1 MNLFKSLSK
10 SIFLLCFFCAF
21 LVFESCDVGL
31 GESVDTIPPTI
42 SITYPPTSSVIRDAF
57 VVSGT
62 WVDDKGVSLVK
73 VTLKN
78 EETGETVAS
87 RFAGIG
93 IGTWNT
99 SFNVA
104 SKDESGKLIYPIPD
118 GKYTISV
125 TAMDLSGR
133 ISATSYRSIEIDNT
147 APVFVITSPGISV
160 YEVLGFS
167 DENQV
172 INQGTATPYGS
183 IFKVN
188 GSIAEAHTVKK
199 ITVDVIRKKDNKKI
213 TWTES
218 NVNTAG
224 GTSVTLAS
232 YGSSNEE
239 LNKNYSE
246 VYDDKIAG
254 NQEYYCSITLEDSA
268 VVYQGGAENTG
279 NTTSELWL
287 NDSIYGIDAGDNDL
301 LSKNAAHQYE
311 ISDLQKMINGT
322 YSRSADVDA
331 AMAILSKTKV
341 DTTKNNLK
349 FTLNKDANPTYSFLG
364 YSFDSTPGQNKA
376 AQGSKITFK
385 VEAGKNGTQFKP
397 STFKVYLLGPY
408 SEGSVPADLYGKLK
422 DNSENVIKELEAV
435 DEGQDEDKKL
445 LHKIYDGS
453 DETYGYKGSSLSSW
467 TESIAMPEGVVKAD
481 YEYLLFA
488 TGMDQ
493 DGVFLINDGN
503 KFGFK
508 GTVTGEK
515 PIVYINTEIK
525 DDGYSTLE
533 FLKNFK
539 ARIESTETNISDVY
553 LGITVKDLRN
563 NSNVV
568 AELKNIVIEKN
579 VYTKKYYL
587 NSAGDVADADKNI
600 DLVLHIKNIKDTL
613 INDEKTAYETFITK
627 AFEDISGKLYNYT
640 VEIKGESPSGTGKEV
655 FTAKLD
661 TEDPDVN
668 KITITPSIADSG
680 DAAKKYLNGVVIV
693 TAKTTKNEI
702 HAVKVTLFTGSE
714 PAEGAPAYEGTSSD
728 ISAKFDTTKLTDNQP
743 LKIRFEITDKAGN
756 SQTIDKALFGDG
768 SIEYVIN
775 QKTDEP
781 TIKLSGVDANLT
793 DSSAITVGKNLF
805 GMGNNTLYGTISDDD
820 GLESV
825 TIFVDRVQMKKYTSE
840 LHGDTVYS
848 LNEDVSGWGAG
859 DHELKIVVED
869 KSTKLDASGNE
880 IANYQT
886 VTLDGMAF
894 AYDNDLPTI
903 NVSTVNSKSYS
914 SGMWLGKNFTVIG
927 TASDS
932 SGVASVEMN
941 LTTAAS
947 APDTALS
954 DTAEAPALKFSSWK
968 DVVSNHVDGKSV
980 NRVYTVKD
988 KYGRTNEV
996 SIIYNIDTQ
1005 APVFN
1010 PAYIKIQG
1018 TRASSTDAISLAD
1031 AQKEGTWFIN
1041 GNIKIDGWAN
1051 ASGAAL
1057 IEANAD
1063 SISVDVNNSVINPQL
1078 VEGSADKNTFSATIP
1093 LADGTTTINLSTSD
1107 KAGNGPAA
1115 QPITLKVDTTA
1126 PVVTG
1131 SLVLSTSKGTFTSG
1145 ETLLEDSLTVKV
1157 KATDATSGIKSA
1169 EIQRADASSTSPDAD
1184 GYYVL
1189 TLNKSDLS
1197 DGSND
1202 LTVVITDN
1210 AGNKNTDKR
1219 FTVVVD
1225 KVKPV
1230 IASSINVLPTVTE
1243 NLTAY
1248 VNGIITVSGRV
1259 TDETKLKNADGLR
1272 WWVTGTPVASG
1283 NTSSGTLTAIASS
1296 SYSNKCSLSDGAS
1309 SDFSIKIDTATLKDG
1324 VYTVHLIATDFAGND
1339 SVEST
1344 VNFTAKQ
1351 STNIPTVV
1359 LSGVTQTFVETESE
1373 KVTAGTNLF
1382 GMGNNTLYGT
1392 VKDDNGL
1399 SSIKIYVDGVDEEHL
1414 KKTIDSSVLNGTTVY
1429 SLNEDVTG
1437 WGSGTHKLYI
1447 VVEDTSVKLDSDGET
1462 EIPAPVKTGTD
1473 NSAANVYGM
1482 SFAYDN
1488 DLPVINISKVNEKS
1502 YTSGMWL
1509 PTAFNVVGA
1518 ASDASG
1524 VASVTLKSQTAG
1536 TAPATSITGSELAFS
1551 SWQDAVSG
1559 HIDANNVERIYLVTD
1574 KYGRTSEVSIKYSV
1588 DTVDPAF
1595 DSSDNYSKI
1604 TVQGVKAAGTTTVAY
1619 KDLASTWF
1627 TNKTIKI
1634 AGANG
1639 ALIEANLASLTLTA
1653 DETDYPIN
1661 ANTSDGNSFTTTV
1674 SLANDGKAQVVK
1686 FSAKDEANNTS
1697 AADGLNVSLNIDTTI
1712 PVVDSISA
1720 TVSDVVVDTEN
1731 IISLT
1736 GASVDKFKVTV
1747 KATDATSG
1755 IAGVS
1760 IYEGSTKLVED
1771 TTVKA
1776 AAVQGTYEFTVPE
1789 EKLTT
1794 GNHTL
1799 TVYVTD
1805 VAGNVN
1811 NSKTLTVSVDVD
1823 APVFDGAVNV
1833 TPTVTEESNKYVNGV
1848 ITVSGKL
1855 TDETKLLAE
1864 NGLEW
1869 WVTGTPVVSGNTSS
1883 GTLTEIASESAAKK
1897 LNLETGRSSDFTFKI
1912 DTATLKDG
1920 EYTVHLKASDA
1931 ANNTKVS
1938 SVSFTA
1944 KQSTNIPTVVLSGV
1958 TQTFVETESEKV
1970 TAGTNL
1976 FGMGNNTLY
1985 GTVKDDNGLSS
1996 IKIYVDGVDEE
2007 HLKKTIDSSVLNG
2020 TTVYSLNEDVTG
2032 WGSGTHKLYIV
2043 VEDTSVKLDSDGE
2056 TEIPAP
2062 VKTGTDNSAANVYG
2076 MSFAYDNDLPV
2087 INISKVNEKSY
2098 TSGMWLP
2105 TAFNVV
2111 GAASDASG
2119 VASVTLKSQTAGT
2132 APATSI
2138 TGSEL
2143 AFSSWQDAV
2152 SGHIDANNVERIY
2165 LVTDKYG
2172 RTSEVSIKYSV
2183 DTVDPVLN
2191 TGFMQIEGQRK
2202 IAATADQ
2209 TISGTAETGNGP
2221 FTNAV
2226 KTGSD
2231 IWFTN
2236 GSITIAGFVKT
2247 TGSLSEQGAAL
2258 VEKNPDSITVVLNG
2272 DTTNPLSINPEVKDS
2287 GKGYEAFS
2295 TTLSFPEGIS
2305 VPVQLSVK
2313 DMAGNGPVTK
2323 TINLKVDTK
2332 APVVEIENPI
2342 AANTYT
2348 KDDTL
2353 SITPTVT
2360 DETSGIANIY
2370 VGTSSNVSSTNNI
2383 GSGTTSGT
2391 AISCDISSLID
2402 GIYTIYVIAVDNA
2415 GNVSNPVSAG
2425 SITVD
2430 RTNPV
2435 VTVNAPLSESNIY
2448 KTYTLSGT
2456 VSESNLDTS
2465 KAPVLYIW
2473 GKLSAESENSWKKAT
2488 DLYPSCVGITADDAF
2503 VNANGAWSI
2512 NLDTTKI
2519 NAASGSTT
2527 KVYAA
2532 IGLTDKAGNTS
2543 VPAAAPVTSGDNES
2557 YSLIVNQDYD
2567 RPVVSVSSVNSSNS
2581 SISTKTIRGTV
2592 TDNNGQ
2598 IQNFWIIESDKYDAV
2613 KSFSGGVPET
2623 TGDNAWTEVPVQS
2636 SGAWSHSFESDGEYK
2651 LLFCVKD
2658 KSGSIFHTKQTSAL
2672 SRPRIALG
2680 ATDAS
2685 DAVDNDAA
2693 LVFSIDST
2701 SPEIT
2706 MLISNEELPADDSKS
2721 KSKWGA
2727 AGIVYGGTKNSL
2739 YIKLEVVE
2747 DHPARTGDGTAGS
2760 PYVYKLPSVKI
2771 AGTSV
2776 NDSDIALRDGT
2787 SVTGAGTSENPYVF
2801 LLKPIVLAE
2810 DAYREKQGSQSV
2822 MAFLADSANMEGQG
2836 GTSIILDYSLPEVSI
2851 ITPTPQ
2857 ISDAVSSAIS
2867 VKGLVTDSYSDIAK
2881 LEYVIPEKAHK
2892 DDYTVDSTNWAVV
2905 NTTSSSWEI
2914 EYSSGSTESTQSL
2927 CYYGANYT
2935 KYEGAAEVSSG
2946 LGIYKIPLWFRVT
2959 DGVGNKGIV
2968 TGKKNDK
2975 GVVEPYYVY
2984 VDPNGGKP
2992 KAWIT
2997 APETGS
3003 VTSGIVS
3010 VYGGASDNVSVS
3022 RVCVQIDADDDGD
3035 FDEDDFEALKTAL
3048 PYPTPVQANASTF
3061 AAGDLVASSAADA
3074 NDWYIVAEGT
3084 NSWKTTYDSSKLAAY
3099 SGSTTALRINGKKYL
3114 SVRVRAIDND
3124 GETRLSSEPNVI
3136 TIDNTAPWFTD
3147 VKLCQYGSDFDG
3159 TVTDGSTTDPIV
3171 LGSSKRAPLS
3181 EREYVSGMY
3190 ISDVTRTT
3198 SGAWYLIATINSNS
3212 GIKSVTAQAEISQ
3225 TQNVIDIAKD
3235 GVTTF
3240 LSANITDDVWVEG
3253 ESKHIERTSTGTK
3266 ADDFKTFTLKIPLD
3280 TTQSGVIYA
3289 TISAKN
3295 GVGTGTQTVKINID
3309 STAPALYNASG
3320 AETYNATTDANLR
3333 LKSQQKVIG
3342 KNSSSSQSYATIEN
3356 SDGYFTFG
3364 DRVNENG
3371 SGLQAVAFYF
3381 ENDIQNMV
3389 YDPMVNNSG
3398 TTIGSKTN
3406 GNLYINEDNL
3416 AALYIDSATRSAEST
3431 FESDVV
3437 ENNVHIRK
3445 GGLVKIGGVYHT
3457 ILDVTGNVVTFSPSV
3472 SKSFTEVEVIYAQVV
3487 DHMLAENLDVDEDD
3501 NEIIQNDDGD
3511 LMCEVINQIGST
3523 YEWNASIDSNHIP
3536 DGSTYIRIVAID
3548 NAGNLSHGKVL
3559 SMVAN
3564 NRPRITKVFIGTD
3577 LNGNGSY
3584 DFDADEAPVVS
3595 TNKNLRTADG
3605 TAFGEFNYYTAYNK
3619 RSGAGQSTVTLDSED
3634 FKVVD
3639 GLCIVPEF
3647 VGGNT
3652 SLKYILKK
3660 GAQTTPQTGTPVA
3673 MTARTS
3679 LPVQTVADGIDMFG
3693 NAEIGDDGNTNP
3705 IAYGVS
3711 DNTDPRNPVSYGDFG
3726 GIIISSDNSV
3736 FTGVADGDPT
3746 TVSLTFWDNTDNEQ
3760 ENCKSQWALLNIP
3773 VTLKTSDSV
3782 PPVPLIKPF
3791 HWLSAADNSI
3801 HIVDDVLQGHIELE
3815 DDLTEEI
3822 KTAFGDTDSL
3832 KKPKVSGKIKLEGI
3846 VSDDVR
3852 LKAISINL
3860 FGSSSNV
3867 ATYENGEWVSG
3878 KWAYSSESN
3887 QWTQTSVDLPY
3898 GITAFEA
3905 EDLGVSQN
3913 GHKVKFTAVID
3924 TEIVG
3929 VIGKDKVITVN
3940 AYDWKGNNVNSP
3952 RETQTKR
3959 SYALWSAKKSEP
3971 DAMKTYFTDPA
3982 CTVAVTEKTNDSD
3995 IVYKNEFTDCYIMD
4009 VVPYVTEIVTPLSAY
4024 NAGKPSVYARTAL
4037 GSYPVKEGSSVEFK
4051 GFNLGTDAAKVTING
4066 MTAKTSLSGGNKI
4079 TIEETSSGKTGAT
4092 SGAVSVYVNDI
4103 PAINNLNNNDAQGN
4117 ANKTLTSS
4125 NYEDY
4130 AYNRQP
4136 NGINNNML
4144 TDDLAI
4150 DVWQFKDAARPVN
4163 GGAELV
4169 TMKINPKTGIPGFS
4183 YANSVL
4189 YFNMPAYNSD
4199 GKGAD
4204 SWGADN
4210 KTVSGSQYSQIPV
4223 GMNYGGF
4230 SHNSFC
4236 FDDYGYSYG
4245 AAMCTDTQNTDAS
4258 AFFQFFSRETPIRY
4272 DKYDQNMNYA
4282 NCANASRIDSS
4293 TMNLGTSDETKQTN
4307 INRIQSISMD
4317 TSYSGG
4323 LNAPTTGTPVY
4334 VYMAYFDDITKQ
4346 VRFRWGTV
4354 GDASDNI
4361 DGKNNSTNSDRFSS
4375 RKGYAYGLND
4385 VVNQIYTGFAQ
4396 GAKTDGACR
4405 PSVVSDS
4412 YIKYSNTENNGVPIQ
4427 VIAQGD
4433 ITVGGTIKGA
4443 YKQSTTYK
4451 AGKYVAM
4458 GIVDK
4463 KTTSPKA
4470 VVFWSDGLKL
4480 YMAYNEN
4487 PTTTKVWTSKIVD
4500 NNGGLNVKCAVD
4512 SDGGIHV
4519 AYYTTNGGNLK
4530 YAYLSSYTAT
4540 PSICV
4545 VDANGAV
4552 GTKCTIDVVK
4562 NDSGKQVPYISYQL
4576 IGGVATY
4583 NAKVAY
4589 RTDFTQDNFA
4599 GADEK
4604 DFYTGKWE
4612 ISVVPTSSLL
4622 KDDTINIGLWRDSDG
4637 TAKAFTSNKNWKSA
4651 DILQYG
4657 GGAGTSS
4664 FASVYNGTMNVG
4676 SPSIVYGNNTANPIV
4691 GYGVES
4697 GAIEIAQKK

>member
-73 VTLKN
+73 LTLKN

-600 DLVLHIKNIKDTL
+600 DLVQHIKNIKDTL

-668 KITITPSIADSG
+668 KITITPSIADSE
-680 DAAKKYLNGVVIV
+680 DAAKKYLNGVVTV

-768 SIEYVIN
+768 SIKYVIN

-825 TIFVDRVQMKKYTSE
+825 TIFVDGVQKKKYTSE

-880 IANYQT
+880 IANHQT

-941 LTTAAS
+941 LTTAAP
-947 APDTALS
+947 APDTVLS

-1010 PAYIKIQG
+1010 PAYINIQG

-1131 SLVLSTSKGTFTSG
+1131 SLVLSTSKGIFTSG

-1169 EIQRADASSTSPDAD
+1169 EIQGADASSTSPDAD

-1248 VNGIITVSGRV
+1248 VNGVITVSGRV

-1344 VNFTAKQ
+1344 VNFKAKQ

-1373 KVTAGTNLF
+1373 KVTAGKNLF

-1399 SSIKIYVDGVDEEHL
+1399 SSIKIYVDGADEEHL

-1447 VVEDTSVKLDSDGET
+1447 VVEDTSVKLDSDGVT

-1524 VASVTLKSQTAG
+1524 VDSVTLKSQTAG

-1559 HIDANNVERIYLVTD
+1559 HIDANNVERIYLVKD

-1604 TVQGVKAAGTTTVAY
+1604 TVQGVKAAVTTTVAY

-1776 AAVQGTYEFTVPE
+1776 AAVQGTYEFTVPK

-1823 APVFDGAVNV
+1823 APDFDGAVNV

-1855 TDETKLLAE
+1855 TDETALLAE

-1883 GTLTEIASESAAKK
+1883 GALTEIASELAAKK
-1897 LNLETGRSSDFTFKI
+1897 LNLETGRSCDFTFKI

-1970 TAGTNL
+1970 TAGKNL

-1996 IKIYVDGVDEE
+1996 IKIYVDGADEE

-2043 VEDTSVKLDSDGE
+2043 VEDTSVKLDSDGV

-2119 VASVTLKSQTAGT
+2119 VDSVTLKSQTAGT

-2543 VPAAAPVTSGDNES
+2543 VPAAAPVTSGDNKS

-2613 KSFSGGVPET
+2613 KSFRGGVPET

-2801 LLKPIVLAE
+2801 LLKPIELAE
-2810 DAYREKQGSQSV
+2810 SAYREKQGSQSV

-2881 LEYVIPEKAHK
+2881 LEYVIPEKTHK

-2927 CYYGANYT
+2927 CYYGANYD

-2992 KAWIT
+2992 KAWIN

-3010 VYGGASDNVSVS
+3010 IYGGASDNVSVS

-3035 FDEDDFEALKTAL
+3035 FDEADFNALTKL

-3099 SGSTTALRINGKKYL
+3099 SGSTTALRINGKTYL

-3124 GETRLSSEPNVI
+3124 GETRRYSEPNVI

-3147 VKLCQYGSDFDG
+3147 VKLCQYGIDFDG

-3171 LGSSKRAPLS
+3171 LGSSKQALLS

-3240 LSANITDDVWVEG
+3240 LSANVTDGVWVEG

-3266 ADDFKTFTLKIPLD
+3266 EDDFKTFTLKIPLD

-3309 STAPALYNASG
+3309 STVPALYNVSG
-3320 AETYNATTDANLR
+3320 AETYNATKDANLR

-3342 KNSSSSQSYATIEN
+3342 KNSSGSQSYATIEN

-3416 AALYIDSATRSAEST
+3416 AALYIHPEFVTRSAESS

-3457 ILDVTGNVVTFSPSV
+3457 ILDVTGKVVTFSPSV

-3577 LNGNGSY
+3577 LNGNSKY
-3584 DFDADEAPVVS
+3584 DFDAEEAPVVS
-3595 TNKNLRTADG
+3595 TSKKLRTADG
-3605 TAFGEFNYYTAYNK
+3605 TSFGEFNYYGAYDT
-3619 RSGAGQSTVTLDSED
+3619 RSGFGRSTVTIASNK
-3634 FKVVD
+3634 FKVTN
-3639 GLCIVPEF
+3639 GLCVIPEF
-3647 VGGNT
+3647 TGGNG
-3652 SLKYILKK
+3652 SLKYVLTD
-3660 GAQTTPQTGTPVA
+3660 GENSEPQTAPSPVA
-3673 MTARTS
+3673 MTTRDS
-3679 LPVQTVADGIDMFG
+3679 LNIKTVTGGISMFG
-3693 NAEIGDDGNTNP
+3693 NTEIGENGNENP
-3705 IAYGVS
+3705 VAYGITDNS
-3711 DNTDPRNPVSYGDFG
+3711 DPGNPVTYGDFG
-3726 GIIISSDNSV
+3726 GIVIDNV
-3736 FTGVADGDPT
+3736 TGNDGAVKT
-3746 TVSLTFWDNTDNEQ
+3746 LSFTFWDETDGKQNA
-3760 ENCKSQWALLNIP
+3760 CGSQWAILNVP
-3773 VTLKTSDSV
+3773 VTIKSGDSV
-3782 PPVPLIKPF
+3782 PPVPRIKPF
-3791 HWLSAADNSI
+3791 HWLSATDNSI
-3801 HIVDDVLQGHIELE
+3801 LIEEKIAKGHIELE
-3815 DDLTEEI
+3815 DDLAGGKWSEI
-3822 KTAFGDTDSL
+3822 QDVFGDTEAL
-3832 KKPKVSGKIKLEGI
+3832 KKPKVSGKIKLEGT
-3846 VSDDVR
+3846 VYDDVR
-3852 LKAISINL
+3852 LSSIKL
-3860 FGSSSNV
+3860 AVFGGESTVVSNY
-3867 ATYENGEWVSG
+3867 TNGAWVPAS
-3878 KWAYSSESN
+3878 
-3887 QWTQTSVDLPY
+3887 LPD
-3898 GITAFEA
+3898 GVVSFTA
-3905 EDLGVSQN
+3905 EDLDMSQN
-3913 GHKVKFTAVID
+3913 GHTVKYTAVID
-3924 TEIVG
+3924 TEKTSVD
-3929 VIGKDKVITVN
+3929 IGKTIVVN
-3940 AYDWKGNNVNSP
+3940 ADDWKGNTVAASGSS
-3952 RETQTKR
+3952 QTKR
-3959 SYALWSAKKSEP
+3959 SYALWSAKKSETN
-3971 DAMKTYFTDPA
+3971 AMKTYFTDPA

-4009 VVPYVTEIVTPLSAY
+4009 VVPYVTEIVTPLSPFYRQA
-4024 NAGKPSVYARTAL
+4024 PSVYARTAL
-4037 GSYPVKEGSSVEFK
+4037 GSYPVKEGSSVEFR
-4051 GFNLGTDAAKVTING
+4051 GFNLGTNAAKVTISG

-4092 SGAVSVYVNDI
+4092 SGAVSVYVDDI
-4103 PAINNLNNNDAQGN
+4103 PAINNLNNNNAQGN
-4117 ANKTLTSS
+4117 ANKILTSS

-4189 YFNMPAYNSD
+4189 YFNMPAYNGD
-4199 GKGAD
+4199 NGEN

-4210 KTVSGSQYSQIPV
+4210 ATVSGSQYSQIPV

-4245 AAMCTDTQNTDAS
+4245 AAMCTDTQDKDSS
-4258 AFFQFFSRETPIRY
+4258 AYLQFFSRETPIPY
-4272 DKYDQNMNYA
+4272 DKYGQDMNYG
-4282 NCANASRIDSS
+4282 NCANASRIDMS
-4293 TMNLGTSDETKQTN
+4293 TMDLSGNGSNYQTN

-4323 LNAPTTGTPVY
+4323 ANAPSTTTPVY
-4334 VYMAYFDDITKQ
+4334 VYMSYFDDITKQ

-4361 DGKNNSTNSDRFSS
+4361 DGKYNSKNTDNQFTRVGNSYGLDDVINS
-4375 RKGYAYGLND
+4375 KYTGYAQDGKS
-4385 VVNQIYTGFAQ
+4385 TGTCREN
-4396 GAKTDGACR
+4396 AKTDT
-4405 PSVVSDS
+4405 DS
-4412 YIKYSNTENNGVPIQ
+4412 YIRYSYENNSGVPVQ
-4427 VIAQGD
+4427 VIAQS
-4433 ITVGGTIKGA
+4433 TVQSTGTVRGA

-4637 TAKAFTSNKNWKSA
+4637 KAKAFTSNKNWKSA
-4651 DILQYG
+4651 DILKYG
-4657 GGAGTSS
+4657 GTAGSSS
-4664 FASVYNGTMNVG
+4664 FETVKNSTMDVG

>member
-1 MNLFKSLSK
+1 M
-10 SIFLLCFFCAF
+10 
-21 LVFESCDVGL
+21 VFESCDVGL

-422 DNSENVIKELEAV
+422 DNFENVIKELEAV

-600 DLVLHIKNIKDTL
+600 DLVQHIKNIKDTL

-668 KITITPSIADSG
+668 KITITPSIADSKV
-680 DAAKKYLNGVVIV
+680 ATKKYLNGVVTV

-768 SIEYVIN
+768 SIKYEIN

-825 TIFVDRVQMKKYTSE
+825 TIFVDGVQKKKYTSE

-880 IANYQT
+880 IANHQT

-927 TASDS
+927 KASDS

-947 APDTALS
+947 APDTVLS

-1010 PAYIKIQG
+1010 PAYINIQG

-1126 PVVTG
+1126 PVVTD
-1131 SLVLSTSKGTFTSG
+1131 SLVLSTSKGSFTSG

-1157 KATDATSGIKSA
+1157 KATDAISGIKSA
-1169 EIQRADASSTSPDAD
+1169 EIQGADASSTSPDAD

-1248 VNGIITVSGRV
+1248 VNGVITVSGRV

-1324 VYTVHLIATDFAGND
+1324 VYIVHLIATDFAGND

-1373 KVTAGTNLF
+1373 KVTAGKNLF

-1414 KKTIDSSVLNGTTVY
+1414 KTTIDSSVLNGTTVY

-1447 VVEDTSVKLDSDGET
+1447 VVEDTSAKLDSDGVT

-1509 PTAFNVVGA
+1509 P
-1518 ASDASG
+1518 
-1524 VASVTLKSQTAG
+1524 K
-1536 TAPATSITGSELAFS
+1536 
-1551 SWQDAVSG
+1551 
-1559 HIDANNVERIYLVTD
+1559 
-1574 KYGRTSEVSIKYSV
+1574 
-1588 DTVDPAF
+1588 
-1595 DSSDNYSKI
+1595 
-1604 TVQGVKAAGTTTVAY
+1604 
-1619 KDLASTWF
+1619 
-1627 TNKTIKI
+1627 
-1634 AGANG
+1634 
-1639 ALIEANLASLTLTA
+1639 
-1653 DETDYPIN
+1653 
-1661 ANTSDGNSFTTTV
+1661 
-1674 SLANDGKAQVVK
+1674 
-1686 FSAKDEANNTS
+1686 
-1697 AADGLNVSLNIDTTI
+1697 
-1712 PVVDSISA
+1712 
-1720 TVSDVVVDTEN
+1720 
-1731 IISLT
+1731 
-1736 GASVDKFKVTV
+1736 
-1747 KATDATSG
+1747 
-1755 IAGVS
+1755 
-1760 IYEGSTKLVED
+1760 
-1771 TTVKA
+1771 
-1776 AAVQGTYEFTVPE
+1776 
-1789 EKLTT
+1789 
-1794 GNHTL
+1794 
-1799 TVYVTD
+1799 
-1805 VAGNVN
+1805 
-1811 NSKTLTVSVDVD
+1811 
-1823 APVFDGAVNV
+1823 
-1833 TPTVTEESNKYVNGV
+1833 
-1848 ITVSGKL
+1848 
-1855 TDETKLLAE
+1855 
-1864 NGLEW
+1864 
-1869 WVTGTPVVSGNTSS
+1869 
-1883 GTLTEIASESAAKK
+1883 
-1897 LNLETGRSSDFTFKI
+1897 
-1912 DTATLKDG
+1912 
-1920 EYTVHLKASDA
+1920 
-1931 ANNTKVS
+1931 
-1938 SVSFTA
+1938 
-1944 KQSTNIPTVVLSGV
+1944 
-1958 TQTFVETESEKV
+1958 
-1970 TAGTNL
+1970 
-1976 FGMGNNTLY
+1976 
-1985 GTVKDDNGLSS
+1985 
-1996 IKIYVDGVDEE
+1996 
-2007 HLKKTIDSSVLNG
+2007 
-2020 TTVYSLNEDVTG
+2020 
-2032 WGSGTHKLYIV
+2032 
-2043 VEDTSVKLDSDGE
+2043 
-2056 TEIPAP
+2056 
-2062 VKTGTDNSAANVYG
+2062 
-2076 MSFAYDNDLPV
+2076 
-2087 INISKVNEKSY
+2087 
-2098 TSGMWLP
+2098 
-2105 TAFNVV
+2105 AFNVV

-2801 LLKPIVLAE
+2801 LLKPIELAE
-2810 DAYREKQGSQSV
+2810 LAYREKQGSQSV

-2927 CYYGANYT
+2927 CYYGANYD

-2959 DGVGNKGIV
+2959 DSVGNKGIV

-2992 KAWIT
+2992 KAWIN

-3035 FDEDDFEALKTAL
+3035 FDEADFEALKTAL
-3048 PYPTPVQANASTF
+3048 PYQTPVQANASTF

-3253 ESKHIERTSTGTK
+3253 ESKHIERTSTGTT

-3457 ILDVTGNVVTFSPSV
+3457 ILDVTGKVVTFSPSV

-3577 LNGNGSY
+3577 LNGNSKY
-3584 DFDADEAPVVS
+3584 DFDAEEAPVVS
-3595 TNKNLRTADG
+3595 TSKNLRTADG

-3619 RSGAGQSTVTLDSED
+3619 RSGAGQSTVTLDSKD

-3660 GAQTTPQTGTPVA
+3660 GAQTTPQTGTPVD

-3679 LPVQTVADGIDMFG
+3679 LPVQTVAGGINMFG

-3736 FTGVADGDPT
+3736 FTGVADGDLT

-3791 HWLSAADNSI
+3791 HWLSATDNSI

-3815 DDLTEEI
+3815 DDLTEKI
-3822 KTAFGDTDSL
+3822 KAAFGDTDSL

-3878 KWAYSSESN
+3878 QWAYTSESN
-3887 QWTQTSVDLPY
+3887 QWTQTSVDLPS

-4009 VVPYVTEIVTPLSAY
+4009 VVPYVTEIVTPLSPFYRQA
-4024 NAGKPSVYARTAL
+4024 PSVYARTAL
-4037 GSYPVKEGSSVEFK
+4037 GSYPVKEGASVEFR

-4169 TMKINPKTGIPGFS
+4169 TMKINPKTGVPGFS

-4199 GKGAD
+4199 GNGEY

-4210 KTVSGSQYSQIPV
+4210 KTVTGSQYSQIPV

-4361 DGKNNSTNSDRFSS
+4361 DGKDSRTDSNSFNS

-4433 ITVGGTIKGA
+4433 ITVGGTIKGE

-4512 SDGGIHV
+4512 SVGGIHV

>member
-73 VTLKN
+73 LTLKN

-600 DLVLHIKNIKDTL
+600 DLVQHIKNIKDTL

-668 KITITPSIADSG
+668 KITITPSIAGSE
-680 DAAKKYLNGVVIV
+680 DAAKKYLNGVVTV

-714 PAEGAPAYEGTSSD
+714 PADGAPAYEGTSSD

-768 SIEYVIN
+768 SINYVIN
-775 QKTDEP
+775 QETDKP

-825 TIFVDRVQMKKYTSE
+825 TIFVDGVQKKKYTSE

-869 KSTKLDASGNE
+869 KSTKLDDSGNE
-880 IANYQT
+880 IANHQT

-941 LTTAAS
+941 STTAAS
-947 APDTALS
+947 APDTVLS

-1005 APVFN
+1005 APEFN

-1018 TRASSTDAISLAD
+1018 TRASSTDAISLED

-1131 SLVLSTSKGTFTSG
+1131 SLVLSTSKGPFTSG

-1169 EIQRADASSTSPDAD
+1169 EIQGTDASSTSPDAD

-1359 LSGVTQTFVETESE
+1359 LSGVTQTFMETESE
-1373 KVTAGTNLF
+1373 KVTAGKNLF

-1399 SSIKIYVDGVDEEHL
+1399 RSIKIYVDGVDEEHL

-1447 VVEDTSVKLDSDGET
+1447 VVEDTSAKLDSDGVK
-1462 EIPAPVKTGTD
+1462 EILEPVKTGTD

-1509 PTAFNVVGA
+1509 PKAFNVVGA

-1524 VASVTLKSQTAG
+1524 VDFVKLKSQTAG
-1536 TAPATSITGSELAFS
+1536 TAPATSITNTATGSELAFS

-1559 HIDANNVERIYLVTD
+1559 HIDANNVERIYLV
-1574 KYGRTSEVSIKYSV
+1574 K
-1588 DTVDPAF
+1588 
-1595 DSSDNYSKI
+1595 
-1604 TVQGVKAAGTTTVAY
+1604 
-1619 KDLASTWF
+1619 
-1627 TNKTIKI
+1627 
-1634 AGANG
+1634 
-1639 ALIEANLASLTLTA
+1639 
-1653 DETDYPIN
+1653 
-1661 ANTSDGNSFTTTV
+1661 
-1674 SLANDGKAQVVK
+1674 
-1686 FSAKDEANNTS
+1686 
-1697 AADGLNVSLNIDTTI
+1697 
-1712 PVVDSISA
+1712 
-1720 TVSDVVVDTEN
+1720 
-1731 IISLT
+1731 
-1736 GASVDKFKVTV
+1736 
-1747 KATDATSG
+1747 
-1755 IAGVS
+1755 
-1760 IYEGSTKLVED
+1760 
-1771 TTVKA
+1771 
-1776 AAVQGTYEFTVPE
+1776 
-1789 EKLTT
+1789 
-1794 GNHTL
+1794 
-1799 TVYVTD
+1799 
-1805 VAGNVN
+1805 
-1811 NSKTLTVSVDVD
+1811 
-1823 APVFDGAVNV
+1823 
-1833 TPTVTEESNKYVNGV
+1833 
-1848 ITVSGKL
+1848 
-1855 TDETKLLAE
+1855 
-1864 NGLEW
+1864 
-1869 WVTGTPVVSGNTSS
+1869 
-1883 GTLTEIASESAAKK
+1883 
-1897 LNLETGRSSDFTFKI
+1897 
-1912 DTATLKDG
+1912 
-1920 EYTVHLKASDA
+1920 
-1931 ANNTKVS
+1931 
-1938 SVSFTA
+1938 
-1944 KQSTNIPTVVLSGV
+1944 
-1958 TQTFVETESEKV
+1958 
-1970 TAGTNL
+1970 
-1976 FGMGNNTLY
+1976 
-1985 GTVKDDNGLSS
+1985 
-1996 IKIYVDGVDEE
+1996 
-2007 HLKKTIDSSVLNG
+2007 
-2020 TTVYSLNEDVTG
+2020 
-2032 WGSGTHKLYIV
+2032 
-2043 VEDTSVKLDSDGE
+2043 
-2056 TEIPAP
+2056 
-2062 VKTGTDNSAANVYG
+2062 
-2076 MSFAYDNDLPV
+2076 
-2087 INISKVNEKSY
+2087 
-2098 TSGMWLP
+2098 
-2105 TAFNVV
+2105 
-2111 GAASDASG
+2111 
-2119 VASVTLKSQTAGT
+2119 
-2132 APATSI
+2132 
-2138 TGSEL
+2138 
-2143 AFSSWQDAV
+2143 
-2152 SGHIDANNVERIY
+2152 
-2165 LVTDKYG
+2165 DKYG

-2613 KSFSGGVPET
+2613 KSFSGGVPKT

-2787 SVTGAGTSENPYVF
+2787 SVTGEGTSENPYVF

-2992 KAWIT
+2992 KAWIN

-3035 FDEDDFEALKTAL
+3035 FDEADFKALKTAL
-3048 PYPTPVQANASTF
+3048 QYPTPVQANASTF

-3147 VKLCQYGSDFDG
+3147 VKLCQYGKDFDG

-3342 KNSSSSQSYATIEN
+3342 KNSSGSQSYATIEN

-3381 ENDIQNMV
+3381 ENDIQNKV

-3398 TTIGSKTN
+3398 TTIGSKTA
-3406 GNLYINEDNL
+3406 GSMYINADNL
-3416 AALYIDSATRSAEST
+3416 AALYIPSATRSAESS
-3431 FESDVV
+3431 FESNYVGA
-3437 ENNVHIRK
+3437 NSVHIRK

-3487 DHMLAENLDVDEDD
+3487 DHMLAENLGVDEDD
-3501 NEIIQNDDGD
+3501 KEIIQNDDGD

-3577 LNGNGSY
+3577 LNGNNSY

-3595 TNKNLRTADG
+3595 TSKKLRTADG
-3605 TAFGEFNYYTAYNK
+3605 TSFGEFNYYGAYDT
-3619 RSGAGQSTVTLDSED
+3619 RSGFGRSTVTIASNK
-3634 FKVVD
+3634 FKVTN
-3639 GLCIVPEF
+3639 GLCVIPEF
-3647 VGGNT
+3647 TGGNG
-3652 SLKYILKK
+3652 SLKYVLTEEM
-3660 GAQTTPQTGTPVA
+3660 QSEPQTAPSPVA
-3673 MTARTS
+3673 MTTRDS
-3679 LPVQTVADGIDMFG
+3679 LNIKTVLGGIPMFG
-3693 NAEIGDDGNTNP
+3693 NTAIGENGNENP
-3705 IAYGVS
+3705 VAYGITDNS
-3711 DNTDPRNPVSYGDFG
+3711 DPGNPVTYGDFG
-3726 GIIISSDNSV
+3726 GIVIDDV
-3736 FTGVADGDPT
+3736 TGTDGEVKT
-3746 TVSLTFWDNTDNEQ
+3746 LSFTFWDETDGKQ
-3760 ENCKSQWALLNIP
+3760 DACGSQWAILNVP
-3773 VTLKTSDSV
+3773 VTIKSGDSV
-3782 PPVPLIKPF
+3782 PPKPLIKPF
-3791 HWLSAADNSI
+3791 HWLSATDNSI
-3801 HIVDDVLQGHIELE
+3801 VIEEKIAKGHIELE
-3815 DDLTEEI
+3815 DDLAGGKWSEI
-3822 KTAFGDTDSL
+3822 QYVFGDTEAL
-3832 KKPKVSGKIKLEGI
+3832 KKPKVSGKIKLEGT
-3846 VSDDVR
+3846 VYDDVR
-3852 LKAISINL
+3852 LSSIKL
-3860 FGSSSNV
+3860 AVFGGLGTVVSNY
-3867 ATYENGEWVSG
+3867 TNGAWVQVQPAS
-3878 KWAYSSESN
+3878 
-3887 QWTQTSVDLPY
+3887 LPT
-3898 GITAFEA
+3898 GVVSFEA
-3905 EDLGVSQN
+3905 EDLDMSQN
-3913 GHKVKFTAVID
+3913 GHTVKYTAVID
-3924 TEIVG
+3924 TEKTSVGINKTIV
-3929 VIGKDKVITVN
+3929 VN
-3940 AYDWKGNNVNSP
+3940 AVDWKNNTVTTSGSN
-3952 RETQTKR
+3952 QTKR
-3959 SYALWSAKKSEP
+3959 SYALWSAKKSEAN
-3971 DAMKTYFTDPA
+3971 AMKTYFTDPA
-3982 CTVAVTEKTNDSD
+3982 CTVAVTAKTNDSD

-4009 VVPYVTEIVTPLSAY
+4009 VVPYVTEIVTPLSPFYRQA
-4024 NAGKPSVYARTAL
+4024 PSVYARTAL
-4037 GSYPVKEGSSVEFK
+4037 GSYPVKEGSSVEFR

-4066 MTAKTSLSGGNKI
+4066 MTPNTSLSGGNKI
-4079 TIEETSSGKTGAT
+4079 TIEGTSSGKTGAT

-4136 NGINNNML
+4136 NGINNNVL
-4144 TDDLAI
+4144 TDDLEL
-4150 DVWQFKDAARPVN
+4150 DVWQFKEAARAKN
-4163 GGAELV
+4163 GSILQPH
-4169 TMKINPKTGIPGFS
+4169 MKVGPEGQLGFS
-4183 YANSVL
+4183 YANATL
-4189 YFNMPAYNSD
+4189 YFNMPGEASNGTEYGQTPFGRNF
-4199 GKGAD
+4199 
-4204 SWGADN
+4204 
-4210 KTVSGSQYSQIPV
+4210 
-4223 GMNYGGF
+4223 GGF
-4230 SHNSFC
+4230 
-4236 FDDYGYSYG
+4236 
-4245 AAMCTDTQNTDAS
+4245 TQNAFTYDSSGTAYGVALCPDTSGQAGMS
-4258 AFFQFFSRETPIRY
+4258 ANLQFFSGKSGLNGNEGGG
-4272 DKYDQNMNYA
+4272 DLNNNYYNQGYA
-4282 NCANASRIDSS
+4282 RRIENTSLKLDGSS
-4293 TMNLGTSDETKQTN
+4293 ITQN
-4307 INRIQSISMD
+4307 INRIQSPSM
-4317 TSYSGG
+4317 
-4323 LNAPTTGTPVY
+4323 TTYTDGSNKYVY
-4334 VYMAYFDDITKQ
+4334 VAYYDELSRQ
-4346 VRFRWGTV
+4346 VRFRVGSIGSSRNVIGMGLVDLAGATGRVSGEDDEPKLNRDTTRDSISGYRTEEPAVKTINVTSVTNDIYVRVPQSYGYKYIHAWEGYSTGVAYPGVQMPLVNGYYIYKMPDTSSTKLILNNGGEGDSNKAGGGNLQISSSGVYSWNGSSLQKLTSGTISYQSPSSTMPTYEGYQYCHVVAASGVSNGTAEYNSATSKKAGQYVSV
-4354 GDASDNI
+4354 GALKDGTAVMAWYDSGAGRLAFSYNSEPLTAKTTLQAGTDTWQNNSYYVSDSSIRAGTHVSMAVDASDGI
-4361 DGKNNSTNSDRFSS
+4361 HL
-4375 RKGYAYGLND
+4375 AYYSASGGDL
-4385 VVNQIYTGFAQ
+4385 YY
-4396 GAKTDGACR
+4396 
-4405 PSVVSDS
+4405 S
-4412 YIKYSNTENNGVPIQ
+4412 YIK
-4427 VIAQGD
+4427 
-4433 ITVGGTIKGA
+4433 
-4443 YKQSTTYK
+4443 
-4451 AGKYVAM
+4451 
-4458 GIVDK
+4458 
-4463 KTTSPKA
+4463 
-4470 VVFWSDGLKL
+4470 
-4480 YMAYNEN
+4480 N
-4487 PTTTKVWTSKIVD
+4487 PTTQTEPTKTVM
-4500 NNGGLNVKCAVD
+4500 VD
-4512 SDGGIHV
+4512 SYG
-4519 AYYTTNGGNLK
+4519 
-4530 YAYLSSYTAT
+4530 S
-4540 PSICV
+4540 
-4545 VDANGAV
+4545 V
-4552 GTKCTIDVVK
+4552 GTYTMIDVAR
-4562 NDSGKQVPYISYQL
+4562 DSETSQFIPYISFRCESNADTTASVKIAYPVKWSGEGNVL
-4576 IGGVATY
+4576 SGV
-4583 NAKVAY
+4583 
-4589 RTDFTQDNFA
+4589 
-4599 GADEK
+4599 DEY
-4604 DFYTGKWE
+4604 DRYTGNWE
-4612 ISVVPTSSLL
+4612 VSVIPTDNTPLT
-4622 KDDTINIGLWRDSDG
+4622 DYTNIGL
-4637 TAKAFTSNKNWKSA
+4637 NKNWSTGVRSAFSTGSDVSKSWSA
-4651 DILQYG
+4651 
-4657 GGAGTSS
+4657 T
-4664 FASVYNGTMNVG
+4664 FAVG
-4676 SPSIVYGNNTANPIV
+4676 DSTTVYGNGTNNPILSYAV
-4691 GYGVES
+4691 SENGVLEM
-4697 GAIEIAQKK
+4697 AQKK

>member
-1 MNLFKSLSK
+1 MQ
-10 SIFLLCFFCAF
+10 
-21 LVFESCDVGL
+21 
-31 GESVDTIPPTI
+31 
-42 SITYPPTSSVIRDAF
+42 
-57 VVSGT
+57 
-62 WVDDKGVSLVK
+62 
-73 VTLKN
+73 
-78 EETGETVAS
+78 
-87 RFAGIG
+87 
-93 IGTWNT
+93 
-99 SFNVA
+99 
-104 SKDESGKLIYPIPD
+104 KLIP
-118 GKYTISV
+118 
-125 TAMDLSGR
+125 L
-133 ISATSYRSIEIDNT
+133 
-147 APVFVITSPGISV
+147 
-160 YEVLGFS
+160 
-167 DENQV
+167 
-172 INQGTATPYGS
+172 
-183 IFKVN
+183 
-188 GSIAEAHTVKK
+188 KK

-422 DNSENVIKELEAV
+422 DNSENVIKELEAE

-600 DLVLHIKNIKDTL
+600 DLVQHIKNIKDTL

-668 KITITPSIADSG
+668 KITITPSIADSKE
-680 DAAKKYLNGVVIV
+680 AAEKYLNGVVTV

-793 DSSAITVGKNLF
+793 DRSAITVGKNLF

-825 TIFVDRVQMKKYTSE
+825 TIFVDGVQKKKYTSE

-848 LNEDVSGWGAG
+848 LNEDVSGWRAG

-880 IANYQT
+880 IANHQT

-947 APDTALS
+947 APDTVLS

-1010 PAYIKIQG
+1010 PAYINIQG
-1018 TRASSTDAISLAD
+1018 TRASSTDAISLED
-1031 AQKEGTWFIN
+1031 AQNEGTWFIN

-1131 SLVLSTSKGTFTSG
+1131 SLVLSTSKGIFTSG

-1169 EIQRADASSTSPDAD
+1169 EIQGADASSTSPDAD

-1373 KVTAGTNLF
+1373 KVTAGKNLF

-1392 VKDDNGL
+1392 VKDDDGL

-1414 KKTIDSSVLNGTTVY
+1414 KKTIDSSVLHGTTVY

-1447 VVEDTSVKLDSDGET
+1447 VVEDTSVKLDPDGVT

-1536 TAPATSITGSELAFS
+1536 TAPVTSIT
-1551 SWQDAVSG
+1551 
-1559 HIDANNVERIYLVTD
+1559 N
-1574 KYGRTSEVSIKYSV
+1574 
-1588 DTVDPAF
+1588 
-1595 DSSDNYSKI
+1595 
-1604 TVQGVKAAGTTTVAY
+1604 
-1619 KDLASTWF
+1619 
-1627 TNKTIKI
+1627 
-1634 AGANG
+1634 
-1639 ALIEANLASLTLTA
+1639 TA
-1653 DETDYPIN
+1653 
-1661 ANTSDGNSFTTTV
+1661 
-1674 SLANDGKAQVVK
+1674 
-1686 FSAKDEANNTS
+1686 
-1697 AADGLNVSLNIDTTI
+1697 
-1712 PVVDSISA
+1712 
-1720 TVSDVVVDTEN
+1720 
-1731 IISLT
+1731 
-1736 GASVDKFKVTV
+1736 
-1747 KATDATSG
+1747 
-1755 IAGVS
+1755 
-1760 IYEGSTKLVED
+1760 
-1771 TTVKA
+1771 
-1776 AAVQGTYEFTVPE
+1776 
-1789 EKLTT
+1789 
-1794 GNHTL
+1794 
-1799 TVYVTD
+1799 
-1805 VAGNVN
+1805 
-1811 NSKTLTVSVDVD
+1811 
-1823 APVFDGAVNV
+1823 
-1833 TPTVTEESNKYVNGV
+1833 
-1848 ITVSGKL
+1848 
-1855 TDETKLLAE
+1855 
-1864 NGLEW
+1864 
-1869 WVTGTPVVSGNTSS
+1869 
-1883 GTLTEIASESAAKK
+1883 
-1897 LNLETGRSSDFTFKI
+1897 
-1912 DTATLKDG
+1912 
-1920 EYTVHLKASDA
+1920 
-1931 ANNTKVS
+1931 
-1938 SVSFTA
+1938 
-1944 KQSTNIPTVVLSGV
+1944 
-1958 TQTFVETESEKV
+1958 
-1970 TAGTNL
+1970 
-1976 FGMGNNTLY
+1976 
-1985 GTVKDDNGLSS
+1985 
-1996 IKIYVDGVDEE
+1996 
-2007 HLKKTIDSSVLNG
+2007 
-2020 TTVYSLNEDVTG
+2020 
-2032 WGSGTHKLYIV
+2032 
-2043 VEDTSVKLDSDGE
+2043 
-2056 TEIPAP
+2056 
-2062 VKTGTDNSAANVYG
+2062 
-2076 MSFAYDNDLPV
+2076 
-2087 INISKVNEKSY
+2087 
-2098 TSGMWLP
+2098 
-2105 TAFNVV
+2105 
-2111 GAASDASG
+2111 
-2119 VASVTLKSQTAGT
+2119 
-2132 APATSI
+2132 

-2557 YSLIVNQDYD
+2557 YNLIVNQDYD

-2685 DAVDNDAA
+2685 DAVDSNAA

-2801 LLKPIVLAE
+2801 LLKPIELAE

-2927 CYYGANYT
+2927 CYYGANYD

-2992 KAWIT
+2992 KAWIN

-3010 VYGGASDNVSVS
+3010 IYGGASDNVSVS

-3048 PYPTPVQANASTF
+3048 PYPTPVLANASTF

-3124 GETRLSSEPNVI
+3124 GETRRYSEPNVI

-3147 VKLCQYGSDFDG
+3147 VKLCQYGNDFDG

-3253 ESKHIERTSTGTK
+3253 ESKHIERTSTGTT

-3398 TTIGSKTN
+3398 TTIGSKTA
-3406 GNLYINEDNL
+3406 GSMYINADNL
-3416 AALYIDSATRSAEST
+3416 AALYIPSATRSAEST
-3431 FESDVV
+3431 FESADVGA
-3437 ENNVHIRK
+3437 NSVHIRK

-3679 LPVQTVADGIDMFG
+3679 LPVQTVAGGINMFG

-3878 KWAYSSESN
+3878 QWAYSSESN

-3959 SYALWSAKKSEP
+3959 SYALWSAKKSET

-3995 IVYKNEFTDCYIMD
+3995 IVYKNEFTDRYIMD

-4024 NAGKPSVYARTAL
+4024 NAGNPSVYARTAL
-4037 GSYPVKEGSSVEFK
+4037 GSYPVKEGSSVEFR
-4051 GFNLGTDAAKVTING
+4051 GFNLGTDAAKVTISG

-4092 SGAVSVYVNDI
+4092 SGAVSVYVDDI
-4103 PAINNLNNNDAQGN
+4103 PAINNLNNNNAQGN
-4117 ANKTLTSS
+4117 ANKTLTST

-4169 TMKINPKTGIPGFS
+4169 TMKINPKTGVPGFS

-4189 YFNMPAYNSD
+4189 YFNMPAYNGD
-4199 GKGAD
+4199 NGEN

-4245 AAMCTDTQNTDAS
+4245 AAMCTDTQDKDSS
-4258 AFFQFFSRETPIRY
+4258 AYLQFFSRETPIPY
-4272 DKYDQNMNYA
+4272 DKYGQDMNYG
-4282 NCANASRIDSS
+4282 NCANASRIDMS
-4293 TMNLGTSDETKQTN
+4293 TMDLSGNGSNYQTN

-4323 LNAPTTGTPVY
+4323 ANAPSTTTPVY
-4334 VYMAYFDDITKQ
+4334 VYMSYFDDITKQ

-4361 DGKNNSTNSDRFSS
+4361 DGKYNSKNTDNQFTRVGNSYGLDDVINS
-4375 RKGYAYGLND
+4375 KYTGYAQDGKS
-4385 VVNQIYTGFAQ
+4385 TG
-4396 GAKTDGACR
+4396 KCR
-4405 PSVVSDS
+4405 ENAGTNTDS
-4412 YIKYSNTENNGVPIQ
+4412 YIKYSNTNNSGVPVQ
-4427 VIAQGD
+4427 VIAQS
-4433 ITVGGTIKGA
+4433 TVQSTGTVRGA

-4487 PTTTKVWTSKIVD
+4487 PTTTKVWKSTIVD

-4512 SDGGIHV
+4512 SVGGIHV

-4530 YAYLSSYTAT
+4530 YAYLSSYKAT

-4612 ISVVPTSSLL
+4612 ISIVPTSSLL

-4637 TAKAFTSNKNWKSA
+4637 TAKAFTSNENWKSA
-4651 DILQYG
+4651 DILKYG
-4657 GGAGTSS
+4657 GTAGSSS
-4664 FASVYNGTMNVG
+4664 FDSVYNGTMNVG

>member
-73 VTLKN
+73 LTLKN

-600 DLVLHIKNIKDTL
+600 DLVQHIKNIKDTL

-668 KITITPSIADSG
+668 KITITPSIADSE
-680 DAAKKYLNGVVIV
+680 DAAKKYLNGVVTV

-768 SIEYVIN
+768 SIKYVIN
-775 QKTDEP
+775 QKTDKP

-825 TIFVDRVQMKKYTSE
+825 TIFVDGVQKKKYTSE

-880 IANYQT
+880 IANHQT

-947 APDTALS
+947 VPDTELS

-1107 KAGNGPAA
+1107 KAGNDPAA

-1126 PVVTG
+1126 PVVTD
-1131 SLVLSTSKGTFTSG
+1131 SLVLSTSKGPFTSG

-1157 KATDATSGIKSA
+1157 KATDAISGIKSA
-1169 EIQRADASSTSPDAD
+1169 EIQGADASSTSPDAD

-1344 VNFTAKQ
+1344 VNFKAKQ

-1447 VVEDTSVKLDSDGET
+1447 VVEDTSAKLDSDGVT

-1509 PTAFNVVGA
+1509 P
-1518 ASDASG
+1518 
-1524 VASVTLKSQTAG
+1524 K
-1536 TAPATSITGSELAFS
+1536 
-1551 SWQDAVSG
+1551 
-1559 HIDANNVERIYLVTD
+1559 
-1574 KYGRTSEVSIKYSV
+1574 
-1588 DTVDPAF
+1588 
-1595 DSSDNYSKI
+1595 
-1604 TVQGVKAAGTTTVAY
+1604 
-1619 KDLASTWF
+1619 
-1627 TNKTIKI
+1627 
-1634 AGANG
+1634 
-1639 ALIEANLASLTLTA
+1639 
-1653 DETDYPIN
+1653 
-1661 ANTSDGNSFTTTV
+1661 
-1674 SLANDGKAQVVK
+1674 
-1686 FSAKDEANNTS
+1686 
-1697 AADGLNVSLNIDTTI
+1697 
-1712 PVVDSISA
+1712 
-1720 TVSDVVVDTEN
+1720 
-1731 IISLT
+1731 
-1736 GASVDKFKVTV
+1736 
-1747 KATDATSG
+1747 
-1755 IAGVS
+1755 
-1760 IYEGSTKLVED
+1760 
-1771 TTVKA
+1771 
-1776 AAVQGTYEFTVPE
+1776 
-1789 EKLTT
+1789 
-1794 GNHTL
+1794 
-1799 TVYVTD
+1799 
-1805 VAGNVN
+1805 
-1811 NSKTLTVSVDVD
+1811 
-1823 APVFDGAVNV
+1823 
-1833 TPTVTEESNKYVNGV
+1833 
-1848 ITVSGKL
+1848 
-1855 TDETKLLAE
+1855 
-1864 NGLEW
+1864 
-1869 WVTGTPVVSGNTSS
+1869 
-1883 GTLTEIASESAAKK
+1883 
-1897 LNLETGRSSDFTFKI
+1897 
-1912 DTATLKDG
+1912 
-1920 EYTVHLKASDA
+1920 
-1931 ANNTKVS
+1931 
-1938 SVSFTA
+1938 
-1944 KQSTNIPTVVLSGV
+1944 
-1958 TQTFVETESEKV
+1958 
-1970 TAGTNL
+1970 
-1976 FGMGNNTLY
+1976 
-1985 GTVKDDNGLSS
+1985 
-1996 IKIYVDGVDEE
+1996 
-2007 HLKKTIDSSVLNG
+2007 
-2020 TTVYSLNEDVTG
+2020 
-2032 WGSGTHKLYIV
+2032 
-2043 VEDTSVKLDSDGE
+2043 
-2056 TEIPAP
+2056 
-2062 VKTGTDNSAANVYG
+2062 
-2076 MSFAYDNDLPV
+2076 
-2087 INISKVNEKSY
+2087 
-2098 TSGMWLP
+2098 
-2105 TAFNVV
+2105 AFNVV

-2448 KTYTLSGT
+2448 KIYTLSGT

-2557 YSLIVNQDYD
+2557 YNLIVNQDYD

-2685 DAVDNDAA
+2685 DAVDSNAA

-2801 LLKPIVLAE
+2801 LLKPIELAE
-2810 DAYREKQGSQSV
+2810 LAYREKQGSQSV

-2927 CYYGANYT
+2927 CYYGANYN

-2992 KAWIT
+2992 KAWIN

-3010 VYGGASDNVSVS
+3010 IYGGASDNVSVS

-3048 PYPTPVQANASTF
+3048 PYPTPVLANASTF

-3159 TVTDGSTTDPIV
+3159 TVTDGSTADPIV

-3253 ESKHIERTSTGTK
+3253 ESKHIERTSTGTT

-3342 KNSSSSQSYATIEN
+3342 KNSSGSQSYATIEN

-3381 ENDIQNMV
+3381 ENDIQKKV

-3398 TTIGSKTN
+3398 TTIGSKTA
-3406 GNLYINEDNL
+3406 GSMYINADNL

-3431 FESDVV
+3431 FESAYVGA
-3437 ENNVHIRK
+3437 NSVHIRK

-3577 LNGNGSY
+3577 LNGNSKY
-3584 DFDADEAPVVS
+3584 DFDAEEAPVIS

-3679 LPVQTVADGIDMFG
+3679 LPVQTVGGINMFG

-3746 TVSLTFWDNTDNEQ
+3746 TVSLTFWDNTDNKQATCE
-3760 ENCKSQWALLNIP
+3760 SQWALLNIP

-3822 KTAFGDTDSL
+3822 KTAFGDIDSL

-3867 ATYENGEWVSG
+3867 ATYKNGEWVSG
-3878 KWAYSSESN
+3878 QWAYSSESN

-3940 AYDWKGNNVNSP
+3940 AYDWKGNNVKSP

-3959 SYALWSAKKSEP
+3959 SYALWSAKKSETN
-3971 DAMKTYFTDPA
+3971 AMKTYFTDPA

-4009 VVPYVTEIVTPLSAY
+4009 VVPYVTEVVTPLSAY
-4024 NAGKPSVYARTAL
+4024 NAGNPSVYARTAL
-4037 GSYPVKEGSSVEFK
+4037 GSYPVKEGSSVEFR
-4051 GFNLGTDAAKVTING
+4051 GFNLGTNAAKVTISG

-4189 YFNMPAYNSD
+4189 YFNMPAYNSNNTNGD
-4199 GKGAD
+4199 AEWYRGPG
-4204 SWGADN
+4204 N
-4210 KTVSGSQYSQIPV
+4210 TTVSGSQYSQIPV

-4236 FDDYGYSYG
+4236 YDDYGYSYG
-4245 AAMCTDTQNTDAS
+4245 AAMCTDTQKATAS
-4258 AFFQFFSRETPIRY
+4258 AFLQFFSRETPINY
-4272 DKYDQNMNYA
+4272 SNYDQNMNYV

-4293 TMNLGTSDETKQTN
+4293 TMNLGTLDSENWQTN

-4323 LNAPTTGTPVY
+4323 SNAPTTGTPVY
-4334 VYMAYFDDITKQ
+4334 VYMAYFDDIAKQ

-4354 GDASDNI
+4354 GANTDNI
-4361 DGKNNSTNSDRFSS
+4361 DGKNTNTNKESAGKSWSGTRVGYSYGLDDIVDSKYS
-4375 RKGYAYGLND
+4375 GYAQSY
-4385 VVNQIYTGFAQ
+4385 
-4396 GAKTDGACR
+4396 KSDGATR
-4405 PSVVSDS
+4405 PSSCNDS

-4589 RTDFTQDNFA
+4589 RTDFSQDNFA

-4637 TAKAFTSNKNWKSA
+4637 KAKAFTSNKNWKSA

-4657 GGAGTSS
+4657 GNPGSSS
-4664 FASVYNGTMNVG
+4664 FDSVSNKTMAVG

>member
-73 VTLKN
+73 LTLKN

-600 DLVLHIKNIKDTL
+600 DLVQHIKNIKDTL

-668 KITITPSIADSG
+668 KITITPSIADSE
-680 DAAKKYLNGVVIV
+680 DAAKKYLNGVVTV

-768 SIEYVIN
+768 SIKYVIN

-825 TIFVDRVQMKKYTSE
+825 TIFVDGVQKKKYTSE

-880 IANYQT
+880 IANHQT

-941 LTTAAS
+941 LTTAAP
-947 APDTALS
+947 APDTVLS

-1010 PAYIKIQG
+1010 PAYINIQG

-1131 SLVLSTSKGTFTSG
+1131 SLVLSTSKGIFTSG

-1169 EIQRADASSTSPDAD
+1169 EIQGADASSTSPDAD

-1248 VNGIITVSGRV
+1248 VNGVITVSGRV

-1344 VNFTAKQ
+1344 VNFKAKQ

-1373 KVTAGTNLF
+1373 KVTAGKNLF

-1414 KKTIDSSVLNGTTVY
+1414 KKIIDSSVLNGTTVY

-1447 VVEDTSVKLDSDGET
+1447 VVEDTSVKLDPDGVT

-1524 VASVTLKSQTAG
+1524 VDSVTLKSQTAG

-1559 HIDANNVERIYLVTD
+1559 HIDANNVERIYLVKD

-1604 TVQGVKAAGTTTVAY
+1604 TVQGVKAAVTTTVAY

-1776 AAVQGTYEFTVPE
+1776 AAVQGTYEFTVPK

-1823 APVFDGAVNV
+1823 APDFDGAVNV

-1855 TDETKLLAE
+1855 TDETALLAE

-1883 GTLTEIASESAAKK
+1883 GALTEIASELAAKK
-1897 LNLETGRSSDFTFKI
+1897 LNLETGRSCDFTFKI

-1970 TAGTNL
+1970 TAGKNL

-2007 HLKKTIDSSVLNG
+2007 HLKKIIDSSVLNG

-2043 VEDTSVKLDSDGE
+2043 VEDTSVKLDPDGV

-2119 VASVTLKSQTAGT
+2119 VDSVTLKSQTAGT

-2543 VPAAAPVTSGDNES
+2543 VPAAAPVTSGDNKS

-2613 KSFSGGVPET
+2613 KSFRGGVPET

-2801 LLKPIVLAE
+2801 LLKPIELAE
-2810 DAYREKQGSQSV
+2810 SAYREKQGSQSV

-2881 LEYVIPEKAHK
+2881 LEYVIPEKTHK

-2927 CYYGANYT
+2927 CYYGANYD

-2992 KAWIT
+2992 KAWIN

-3010 VYGGASDNVSVS
+3010 IYGGASDNVSVS

-3035 FDEDDFEALKTAL
+3035 FDEADFNALTKL

-3099 SGSTTALRINGKKYL
+3099 SGSTTALRINGKTYL

-3124 GETRLSSEPNVI
+3124 GETRRYSEPNVI

-3147 VKLCQYGSDFDG
+3147 VKLCQYGIDFDG

-3171 LGSSKRAPLS
+3171 LGSSKQALLS

-3240 LSANITDDVWVEG
+3240 LSANVTDGVWVEG

-3266 ADDFKTFTLKIPLD
+3266 EDDFKTFTLKIPLD

-3309 STAPALYNASG
+3309 STVPALYNVSG
-3320 AETYNATTDANLR
+3320 AETYNATKDANLR

-3342 KNSSSSQSYATIEN
+3342 KNSSGSQSYATIEN

-3416 AALYIDSATRSAEST
+3416 AALYIHPEFVTRSAESS

-3457 ILDVTGNVVTFSPSV
+3457 ILDVTGKVVTFSPSV

-3577 LNGNGSY
+3577 LNGNSKY
-3584 DFDADEAPVVS
+3584 DFDAEEAPVVS
-3595 TNKNLRTADG
+3595 TSKKLRTADG
-3605 TAFGEFNYYTAYNK
+3605 TSFGEFNYYGAYDT
-3619 RSGAGQSTVTLDSED
+3619 RSGFGRSTVTIASNK
-3634 FKVVD
+3634 FKVTN
-3639 GLCIVPEF
+3639 GLCVIPEF
-3647 VGGNT
+3647 TGGNG
-3652 SLKYILKK
+3652 SLKYVLTD
-3660 GAQTTPQTGTPVA
+3660 GENSEPQTAPSPVA
-3673 MTARTS
+3673 MTTRDS
-3679 LPVQTVADGIDMFG
+3679 LNIKTVTGGISMFG
-3693 NAEIGDDGNTNP
+3693 NTEIGENGNENP
-3705 IAYGVS
+3705 VAYGITDNS
-3711 DNTDPRNPVSYGDFG
+3711 DPGNPVTYGDFG
-3726 GIIISSDNSV
+3726 GIVIDNV
-3736 FTGVADGDPT
+3736 TGNDGAVKT
-3746 TVSLTFWDNTDNEQ
+3746 LSFTFWDETDGKQNA
-3760 ENCKSQWALLNIP
+3760 CGSQWAILNVP
-3773 VTLKTSDSV
+3773 VTIKSGDSV
-3782 PPVPLIKPF
+3782 PPVPRIKPF
-3791 HWLSAADNSI
+3791 HWLSATDNSI
-3801 HIVDDVLQGHIELE
+3801 LIEEKIAKGHIELE
-3815 DDLTEEI
+3815 DDLAGGKWSEI
-3822 KTAFGDTDSL
+3822 QDVFGDTEAL
-3832 KKPKVSGKIKLEGI
+3832 KKPKVSGKIKLEGT
-3846 VSDDVR
+3846 VYDDVR
-3852 LKAISINL
+3852 LSSIKL
-3860 FGSSSNV
+3860 AVFGGESTVVSNY
-3867 ATYENGEWVSG
+3867 TNGAWVPAS
-3878 KWAYSSESN
+3878 
-3887 QWTQTSVDLPY
+3887 LPD
-3898 GITAFEA
+3898 GVVSFTA
-3905 EDLGVSQN
+3905 EDLDMSQN
-3913 GHKVKFTAVID
+3913 GHTVKYTAVID
-3924 TEIVG
+3924 TEKTSVD
-3929 VIGKDKVITVN
+3929 IGKTIVVN
-3940 AYDWKGNNVNSP
+3940 ADDWKGNTVAASGSS
-3952 RETQTKR
+3952 QTKR
-3959 SYALWSAKKSEP
+3959 SYALWSAKKSETN
-3971 DAMKTYFTDPA
+3971 AMKTYFTDPA

-4009 VVPYVTEIVTPLSAY
+4009 VVPYVTEIVTPLSPFYRQA
-4024 NAGKPSVYARTAL
+4024 PSVYARTAL
-4037 GSYPVKEGSSVEFK
+4037 GSYPVKEGSSVEFR
-4051 GFNLGTDAAKVTING
+4051 GFNLGTNAAKVTISG

-4092 SGAVSVYVNDI
+4092 SGAVSVYVDDI
-4103 PAINNLNNNDAQGN
+4103 PAINNLNNNNAQGN
-4117 ANKTLTSS
+4117 ANKILTSS

-4189 YFNMPAYNSD
+4189 YFNMPAYNGD
-4199 GKGAD
+4199 NGEN

-4210 KTVSGSQYSQIPV
+4210 ATVSGSQYSQIPV

-4245 AAMCTDTQNTDAS
+4245 AAMCTDTQDKDSS
-4258 AFFQFFSRETPIRY
+4258 AYLQFFSRETPIPY
-4272 DKYDQNMNYA
+4272 DKYGQDMNYG
-4282 NCANASRIDSS
+4282 NCANASRIDMS
-4293 TMNLGTSDETKQTN
+4293 TMDLSGNGSNYQTN

-4323 LNAPTTGTPVY
+4323 ANAPSTTTPVY
-4334 VYMAYFDDITKQ
+4334 VYMSYFDDITKQ

-4361 DGKNNSTNSDRFSS
+4361 DGKYNSKNTDNQFTRVGNSYGLDDVINS
-4375 RKGYAYGLND
+4375 KYTGYAQDGKS
-4385 VVNQIYTGFAQ
+4385 TGTCREN
-4396 GAKTDGACR
+4396 AKTDT
-4405 PSVVSDS
+4405 DS
-4412 YIKYSNTENNGVPIQ
+4412 YIRYSYENNSGVPVQ
-4427 VIAQGD
+4427 VIAQS
-4433 ITVGGTIKGA
+4433 TVQSTGTVRGA

-4637 TAKAFTSNKNWKSA
+4637 KAKAFTSNKNWKSA
-4651 DILQYG
+4651 DILKYG
-4657 GGAGTSS
+4657 GTAGSSS
-4664 FASVYNGTMNVG
+4664 FETVKNSTMDVG